1 MNRILIKGRLVR
13 DPETRYTQT
22 TNTLVASFS
31 VAVNRRY
38 TKEGEERQADF
49 FNVTA
54 WGKTGEFCSKYFK
67 KGQEIL
73 IEGRLEN
80 RSWEDDQGQKHY
92 ATDIIAEQVEFC
104 GSKKD
109 NETNSEYPGITSNNN
124 LSNDVN
130 VKNDFIPSDD
140 DLPF

>member
-1 MNRILIKGRLVR
+1 MNRILIKGRLAR

-38 TKEGEERQADF
+38 AKEGEERQADF

-109 NETNSEYPGITSNNN
+109 NESNNN
-124 LSNDVN
+124 SSEITNNADIN
-130 VKNDFIPSDD
+130 VKDYFVPSDD

>member
-1 MNRILIKGRLVR
+1 MNRILIKGRLAR

-73 IEGRLEN
+73 IEGRLET

-109 NETNSEYPGITSNNN
+109 NESSNNYSGITNNTPN
-124 LSNDVN
+124 EVN
-130 VKNDFIPSDD
+130 VNNTFIPSDD